1 MSNVIEVGFKKR
13 SQPFRIWGVD
23 FEIKE
28 GQQFRMKLLNTLAD
42 LEKQRV
48 AIEKETQVAMENND
62 LKALGKILKKND
74 TETKKLMDSIFGDG
88 SYEKLT
94 AIENDSEYILDAVTE
109 ALTLYGEL
117 QLQEQGNQYLT
128 GKKG

>member
-23 FEIKE
+23 FEIEE
-28 GQQFRMKLLNTLAD
+28 GQQFRMNLVKTLGD

-48 AIEKETQVAMENND
+48 IMEKETMTASENND
-62 LKALGKILKKND
+62 LKGLSKVLKKND
-74 TETKKLMDSIFGDG
+74 VETKKLMDSVFGEG
-88 SYEKLT
+88 SYDKL
-94 AIENDSEYILDAVTE
+94 AVIKDDSEYILDAVTE
-109 ALTLYGEL
+109 ALSLYAEL
-117 QLQEQGNQYLT
+117 QIQNQGNQYLT